1 MIKIN
6 INFLFKILHFILKYR
21 CDITLFIVFLRHQ
34 IPRIGAIMNKN
45 KNTELIKAKGN
56 NIDLYRKHI
65 ALLIADID
73 DELLLKKIF
82 QFIHDKYVKS

>member
-1 MIKIN
+1 
-6 INFLFKILHFILKYR
+6 
-21 CDITLFIVFLRHQ
+21 
-34 IPRIGAIMNKN
+34 MNKN
-45 KNTELIKAKGN
+45 KNTELIKAKGKN
-56 NIDLYRKHI
+56 VDLYRKHI